1 MRNIKISD
9 KFKEYFNVENRTETI
24 LKSITVVACT
34 LSVILILFMLLSGE
48 SSGHNS
54 SYELDSSNGSGYG
67 RPREGQSDTEY
78 TGDTDTSEGTEEDDK
93 RQSESSQD
101 PDSEEDKTITLSLTD
116 NEASD
121 LASYSFSERLPI
133 HDVNISFFSPD
144 TVKVKGTI
152 AKSDLGD
159 LFAEQDLPLV
169 RAALILAPEE
179 LKGELVFSIALSNDG
194 SGTLTATPERV
205 LVNNINVT
213 HFIPPS
219 AVESAN
225 KALSSLIPENTSL
238 RQIIIEDGS
247 ITFTLQT

>member
-1 MRNIKISD
+1 
-9 KFKEYFNVENRTETI
+9 
-24 LKSITVVACT
+24 
-34 LSVILILFMLLSGE
+34 
-48 SSGHNS
+48 
-54 SYELDSSNGSGYG
+54 
-67 RPREGQSDTEY
+67 
-78 TGDTDTSEGTEEDDK
+78 
-93 RQSESSQD
+93 
-101 PDSEEDKTITLSLTD
+101 
-116 NEASD
+116 
-121 LASYSFSERLPI
+121 
-133 HDVNISFFSPD
+133 
-144 TVKVKGTI
+144 
-152 AKSDLGD
+152 
-159 LFAEQDLPLV
+159 V